1 MKIFVDTNVFLDLIL
16 KRDGFEE
23 ALIILN
29 SCNKNL
35 FNGYVA
41 DITLLNIDYIASK
54 QIKEIKDFLK
64 VVNESF
70 NVVGADNQIFAK
82 ALMLD
87 NTDLEDN
94 IQYLCSLEND
104 CELIITNDKEF
115 YKGRVKV
122 LSSKDFIYQY
132 LNEKKS

>member
-1 MKIFVDTNVFLDLIL
+1 MKIFVDTNIFLDLIL

-29 SCNKNL
+29 SCNQNL

-54 QIKEIKDFLK
+54 QVKEVEDFLK

-70 NVVGADNQIFAK
+70 NVVGANNQMFAK

-87 NTDLEDN
+87 NSDLEDN
-94 IQYLCSLEND
+94 IQYLCSVEND
-104 CELIITNDKEF
+104 CELIITNDKGF
-115 YKGRVKV
+115 YKGAIKV
-122 LSSKDFIYQY
+122 LSSSDFVNIY
-132 LNEKKS
+132 LM